1 LLLLPG
7 GRYSDAA
14 LLLLSW
20 HNAAWLQVIL
30 AGPRTPVNPD
40 IRQT

>member
-1 LLLLPG
+1 LQLLPG
-7 GRYSDAA
+7 GGYSDAA
-14 LLLLSW
+14 LLPLSR
-20 HNAAWLQVIL
+20 HNAARLQAIM

>member
-7 GRYSDAA
+7 GGYSDAA
-14 LLLLSW
+14 LLLLSG
-20 HNAAWLQVIL
+20 HNAAWLTVIL
-30 AGPRTPVNPD
+30 AGLMAPVNPD